1 MKRPEPMRF
10 AQSNGTFLCYRV
22 RDDALGFAGDG
33 GVKLKR
39 PAQSDSLRKLDQK
52 EYAPHSHVRQAYHHC
67 CGVPGTGH
75 ISGEREGV
83 CSAFARWPQAHQH
96 HCWFRARATYRER
109 VNVRSAR

>member
-83 CSAFARWPQAHQH
+83 CSSHVGHRRTSITAGSGHGPHIG
-96 HCWFRARATYRER
+96 RE
-109 VNVRSAR
+109 